1 MMLIAAAVMT
11 LRLWDVQLPSPE
23 RWAQADRATIRLD
36 PAAFMDIPRSV
47 LLGLQRRGC
56 SVPQP
61 FTGSSRQNVIRGSY
75 YRPGQVDWAVLC
87 SRARTS
93 SILIFSKGGIG
104 ATEELARR
112 PDADYLQTIGGDR
125 IGFSRAISVASAA
138 YIRQHHQ
145 RSGGTE
151 PPSLTHVGID
161 DAFIEKGSVVWYWH
175 RGKWLQ
181 LAGAN

>member
-1 MMLIAAAVMT
+1 MT

-23 RWAQADRATIRLD
+23 AWAQADRATIRLD
-36 PAAFMDIPRSV
+36 PAEFTDIPGSV

-61 FTGSSRQNVIRGSY
+61 FTVSVHQNAIRGTF

-93 SILIFSKGGIG
+93 SILIFSNGGSV
-104 ATEELARR
+104 ATDELARR
-112 PDADYLQTIGGDR
+112 PDADYLQTIGGNR

-138 YIRQHHQ
+138 HIRQHHQ
-145 RSGGTE
+145 RYGGTE

-181 LAGAN
+181 LTGAN